1 MKTSVHQV
9 QMKEDISVFNLEV
22 CVLWLLNAVNRF
34 SLPSL
39 QTANILPYAD
49 DICVQVT
56 NLCENKHFNA
66 SHIPKVHTDI
76 WWPRRRTK
84 YKLQSGS
91 PGSGNFNGFHSNKKK
106 KIKLPCLKLAVTIGV
121 DWTSDHHL
129 SVFSIWKNQSK
140 QWNVEMADK
149 LWNKWAS
156 AASGHK
162 KKG

>member
-1 MKTSVHQV
+1 
-9 QMKEDISVFNLEV
+9 MKEDIALFNLEV

-34 SLPSL
+34 SLSSL
-39 QTANILPYAD
+39 QTAYILPNAD

-56 NLCENKHFNA
+56 NLWKKKKHFNA
-66 SHIPKVHTDI
+66 SHIPKVYADI

-84 YKLQSGS
+84 YTLQSGS
-91 PGSGNFNGFHSNKKK
+91 PGSGNFNGFHSKKK
-106 KIKLPCLKLAVTIGV
+106 KKKKNQTTMSKARSDYQV

-149 LWNKWAS
+149 LWNKWTS

>member
-39 QTANILPYAD
+39 QTANILPNAD

-56 NLCENKHFNA
+56 NLCEKKHFNA

-106 KIKLPCLKLAVTIGV
+106 KNQTTMSKARGDYRSWLNIWSSSECLFYLEKSIKAV
-121 DWTSDHHL
+121 
-129 SVFSIWKNQSK
+129 KR
-140 QWNVEMADK
+140 WN
-149 LWNKWAS
+149 
-156 AASGHK
+156 GR
-162 KKG
+162 